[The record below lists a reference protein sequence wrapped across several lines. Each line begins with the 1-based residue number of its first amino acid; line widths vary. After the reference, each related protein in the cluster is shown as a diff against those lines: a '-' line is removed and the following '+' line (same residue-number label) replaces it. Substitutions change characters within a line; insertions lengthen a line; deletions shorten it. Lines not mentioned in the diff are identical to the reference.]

1 LTTTNGH
8 IYSSLMSISKQTEF
22 FLQQMSNGDV
32 LMSVMSISEKNRSP
46 FCSKWS
52 CFDEYDVYFK
62 KAKSFLEQMILFI
75 QVWCLFRN
83 KRSLCLHLWGSIV
96 LWLKA
101 ENNINQLVQ
110 QLIAI
115 FKHVPI
121 MRLYLSYWKK
131 SLNL

>member
-1 LTTTNGH
+1 MVIFIQVWCQFRNKQSSFCNKCQMVMFWWVWCLFRKKTEVLFAANGH
-8 IYSSLMSISKQTEF
+8 VLMSMMSIS
-22 FLQQMSNGDV
+22 
-32 LMSVMSISEKNRSP
+32 
-46 FCSKWS
+46 
-52 CFDEYDVYFK
+52 K
-62 KAKSFLEQMILFI
+62 KAKSFLQQMIMFI

-101 ENNINQLVQ
+101 ENNINQSVE